1 MKKYARRLLVLALVL
16 CLLATT
22 TVSVYANSKI
32 YNGYSNGV
40 HYQAIAQLNTGYVK
54 GETGSTYN
62 VPLRTEMTYKY
73 VDSSG
78 VTKTAFKEGFTRTY
92 SAVVDDARSNVT
104 YTYIHTVHY
113 VNNALAY
120 EMTNKNNS

>member
-1 MKKYARRLLVLALVL
+1 MKKLTRRFLALALVL
-16 CLLATT
+16 FLIATAT
-22 TVSVYANSKI
+22 ASVYASTKV
-32 YNGYSNGV
+32 YNGYKNGV

-78 VTKTAFKEGFTRTY
+78 VTKTVFKEGSTTTY
-92 SAVVDDARSNVT
+92 SAVVENVRSNVT
-104 YTYIHTVHY
+104 YTYVHTLHY
-113 VNNALAY
+113 VNNAFVY
-120 EMTNKNNS
+120 EMTNTNNS